1 MLTHSG
7 PDKTTGRDSDV
18 SLDFYWEI
26 NKGSPLF
33 LSFKNV
39 DREEDFLS
47 VGVVRFPDPTVGSR
61 VTDSRQSAFAV
72 GVVRLAETKING
84 GDLGSGSVG
93 EGTKLLNAGHGGI
106 NSAGLIEDTQDILE
120 SFRHGGG

>member
-47 VGVVRFPDPTVGSR
+47 VGIVRLPDPTVGSG
-61 VTDSRQSAFAV
+61 VTDSRQGAFAV

-84 GDLGSGSVG
+84 GDLSAGSIG
-93 EGTKLLNAGHGGI
+93 ESAKLFYAGHGGVK
-106 NSAGLIEDTQDILE
+106 SAGLIEDA
-120 SFRHGGG
+120 